1 MATASNSKEKGMP
14 FPSMQEVIYIY
25 LLIFLSKMVE
35 DTSTYLIMSELARH
49 ASEIKKNDAMNL
61 IGYQVL
67 EIESSHHHAC
77 TPHAGHRSSK
87 SSSHIGHE
95 SCPKQVKAEIS
106 HTMGPWMHSMVILMV
121 SLSKYLFV
129 R

>member
-1 MATASNSKEKGMP
+1 
-14 FPSMQEVIYIY
+14 
-25 LLIFLSKMVE
+25 
-35 DTSTYLIMSELARH
+35 MSELARH

-95 SCPKQVKAEIS
+95 SCPKQVKGRNFTYNGTLDVLHGDPHGIPLKIS
-106 HTMGPWMHSMVILMV
+106 I
-121 SLSKYLFV
+121 